1 MSEVLNEIGLT
12 DAVLATA
19 KKNVTQA
26 DEQVAK
32 TFGFKWAK
40 RDTYDEAPALL
51 TEITRWLTERYCA
64 GDLKNLDA
72 LLEGGSK
79 IILDA
84 GCGSGLSASMLFGDR
99 LKNHRYVGIDISTS
113 VEVARARFKERGL
126 PGDFVQWSLTDVP
139 VKDESVDMVFSEGV
153 LTFTESTGDS
163 IRYLAKKLKKGGKFL
178 FYVYAKKGPI
188 REFADDHI
196 RHAIAPLNDKDAWE
210 ALMPLTKLGIALGE
224 LNQKINVPED
234 IPYLGI
240 KKGEYDVQRFFYWFV
255 AKAFY
260 KKEYDAESMN
270 LINFDWYRPI
280 TCHRHTVEE
289 VKEYCASAR
298 IEINHLDVQ
307 EAGITVVGTKF

>member
-19 KKNVTQA
+19 KKNVSQA

-40 RDTYDEAPALL
+40 RDTYDESPALL
-51 TEITRWLTERYCA
+51 AEITRWLTERYFA
-64 GDLKNLDA
+64 GDIKRLDA
-72 LLEGGSK
+72 LLSGGPK

-84 GCGSGLSASMLFGDR
+84 GCGSGLSASVLFAER
-99 LKNHRYVGIDISTS
+99 LKQHKYVGVDISTS
-113 VEVARARFKERGL
+113 VEVARERFKERGL

-139 VKDESVDMVFSEGV
+139 IKDESLDMVFSEGV
-153 LTFTESTGDS
+153 LTFTENTGDS
-163 IRYLAKKLKKGGKFL
+163 VRYLAKKLKKGGSML

-196 RHAIAPLNDKDAWE
+196 RHAIAPLNDKDAWD
-210 ALMPLTKLGIALGE
+210 ALMPLTKLGVALGE
-224 LNQKINVPED
+224 VNKKVNVTDD

-240 KKGEYDVQRFFYWFV
+240 KKGEYDVQRLFYWFV

-260 KKEYDAESMN
+260 KPEYDLDTMN
-270 LINFDWYRPI
+270 LINFDWYRPL
-280 TCHRHTVEE
+280 TCHRHTPEE
-289 VKEYCASAR
+289 VREFCASSR
-298 IEINHLDVQ
+298 IEINHFDVQ
-307 EAGITVVGTKF
+307 EAGITVVGTKY